1 MTDITPKTR
10 LEGQRGH
17 VIHTQPWP
25 EIVERYRGVASFA
38 PMLRFVETVAAL
50 PVNTQLFPATSM
62 FDLLV
67 SDCADFR
74 FGDSTLCISYRP
86 SDGMFEFGHHS
97 FSGHDD
103 RKTCAEAEALE
114 TFRLFVRVK
123 YGVLFDRPAA

>member
-17 VIHTQPWP
+17 VIHTRPWP
-25 EIVERYRGVASFA
+25 EIVERYRGVESFA
-38 PMLRFVETVAAL
+38 PMMRFVEAVAAL
-50 PVNTQLFPATSM
+50 PASAQLFAATSM

-74 FGDSTLCISYRP
+74 FGDSTLSIAYRP
-86 SDGMFEFGHHS
+86 SESVFEFRHHS

-103 RKTCAEAEALE
+103 QKTCSESEALE
-114 TFRLFVRVK
+114 TFRLFVRLK